1 MKLNKVTDINGRVSY
16 EIEDARMIWTNF
28 AGKEGDY
35 NAEGRR
41 NFNLVLDE
49 QSANELLADGFNVKY
64 KEPKAEGVDP
74 IWTLKVNLNCKGYN
88 PPDVQI
94 KNDHGIRK
102 LDEES
107 VAILDFASIEKCFVR
122 FSPYHFKDNVSAYLQ
137 TLLATIHESEYENSF
152 YDEEDSAMNT
162 MTFRAVKPEV

>member
-28 AGKEGDY
+28 AGREGDY
-35 NAEGRR
+35 NDEGRR

-74 IWTLKVNLNCKGYN
+74 IWTLKVNVNYKGYN
-88 PPDVQI
+88 PPDIQI

-122 FSPYHFKDNVSAYLQ
+122 FSPYHFKVNVTAYLQ
-137 TLLATIHESEYENSF
+137 TLLATIHESDYENSF